1 MQDMLKPANL
11 CSHILLNQINNIL
24 DSCKMKFKT
33 LKVVKEEVDLR
44 EVSATVKLLLEKKAQ
59 AKNIALNVNID
70 DGIP

>member
-1 MQDMLKPANL
+1 MDQSSILVQDMLKPANH

-44 EVSATVKLLLEKKAQ
+44 EVSATVKLLLERKAQ
-59 AKNIALNVNID
+59 TKNISLNV
-70 DGIP
+70 